1 MASNFSILVDVE
13 LQAQKSKL
21 QAQLDKL
28 TKGTKI
34 KIDTGDLS
42 QLSKTS
48 RDASVGVKDLKDASK
63 EAGETAADMVL
74 SYQAANAILRKTI
87 DIVASMT
94 EEVYTLDNSI
104 TEFKKVSDLSGQSL
118 ENYVDKLSQMGQ
130 QVARTGSEM
139 VDAAT

>member
-94 EEVYTLDNSI
+94 EQVYTLDNSI